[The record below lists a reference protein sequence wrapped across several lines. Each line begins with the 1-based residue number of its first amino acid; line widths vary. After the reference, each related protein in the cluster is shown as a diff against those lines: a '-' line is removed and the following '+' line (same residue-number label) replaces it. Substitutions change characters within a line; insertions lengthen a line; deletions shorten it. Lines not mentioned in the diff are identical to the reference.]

1 MKKFF
6 VTAIFLTFCFVS
18 ISAQSDDFSD
28 EDFFSSDDSLFSD
41 DVFSEDSLFVDGD
54 GIDEVNEV
62 SAKTDLSKGILFED
76 GSIKIGGNFTT
87 SLETKTV
94 LYSEEEKSFGDNL
107 KDSVLT
113 PTANANLIVDARPN
127 QNLRMYTKFGIQY
140 PYSVKGNLQNQ
151 NILDKNV
158 TLNTQVTIRDWFNLK
173 ELFTDFSI
181 ADTAFFRFG
190 LHTVTWG
197 TGYFFSPVS
206 DLINTS
212 SIDPENTS
220 AQVDGSLNLRT
231 QIILPN
237 TQNCLWFY
245 VIPSTNFNAGTTAE
259 TYVRDTALAA
269 KADLVFGNWEFG
281 IGGFYKYQNAPK
293 AMLTASGS
301 LKNVSVFGEIV
312 YRYGA
317 DSEWLSKKDDWND
330 KTNIFQTTVGL
341 SRYWKNPA
349 ITLAAQYYYDGN
361 NKDMIHQYLTYGH
374 NIAALVN
381 FGKILG
387 NTDFSA
393 SIFGMVNFGKED
405 LPPMISAILPQ
416 TYASLINTMTLSAMI
431 NYSPL
436 STIKI
441 GMGPYITWKS
451 FDNNPTVSLKI
462 SASLGGGKF

>member
-41 DVFSEDSLFVDGD
+41 DVFSEDSLFADGD

-94 LYSEEEKSFGDNL
+94 LYSEEDKSFDENL

-113 PTANANLIVDARPN
+113 PTANANLIVDARPT
-127 QNLRMYTKFGIQY
+127 QSLRMYTKFGIQY
-140 PYSVKGNLQNQ
+140 PYTVKGNLQN
-151 NILDKNV
+151 KNFFDQAV
-158 TLNTQVTIRDWFNLK
+158 TLKTQVTISDWFSLK

-231 QIILPN
+231 QIVLPN

-245 VIPSTNFNAGTTAE
+245 VIPSTDFIAGTTAD
-259 TYVRDTALAA
+259 TYLRDTALAA

-281 IGGFYKYQNAPK
+281 IGGFYKYQNSPK

-301 LKNVSVFGEIV
+301 LKNVSVFGEFV

-317 DSEWLSKKDDWND
+317 DSEWSTKKDDWSD
-330 KTNIFQTTVGL
+330 KTNIFQATVGL

-349 ITLAAQYYYDGN
+349 ITLFVQYYYNGN
-361 NKDMIHQYLTYGH
+361 NKDMTRQYLTYGH
-374 NIAALVN
+374 NVVASLR

-387 NTDFSA
+387 NSDFTST
-393 SIFGMVNFGKED
+393 IFGMVNFEK
-405 LPPMISAILPQ
+405 A
-416 TYASLINTMTLSAMI
+416 MTLSAMV

-451 FDNNPTVSLKI
+451 FDNNPTVSLKL

>member
-41 DVFSEDSLFVDGD
+41 DVFSEDSLFADGD

-94 LYSEEEKSFGDNL
+94 LYSEEDKSFGENL

-113 PTANANLIVDARPN
+113 PTANANLIVDARPT
-127 QNLRMYTKFGIQY
+127 QSLRMYTKFGIQY
-140 PYSVKGNLQNQ
+140 PYTVKGNLQNE
-151 NILDKNV
+151 NSFDKTV
-158 TLNTQVTIRDWFNLK
+158 TLKTQVTISDWFSLK

-231 QIILPN
+231 QIVLPN

-245 VIPSTNFNAGTTAE
+245 VIPSTDFVAGTTAD
-259 TYVRDTALAA
+259 TYLRDTALAA

-301 LKNVSVFGEIV
+301 LKNVSIFGEFV

-317 DSEWLSKKDDWND
+317 DSEWSTKKDDWSD
-330 KTNIFQTTVGL
+330 KTNIFQATVGL

-361 NKDMIHQYLTYGH
+361 NKDNQYFTYGH
-374 NIAALVN
+374 NVAASLI

-387 NTDFSA
+387 NSDFTA
-393 SIFGMVNFGKED
+393 SIFGIVNFGKED
-405 LPPMISAILPQ
+405 LPPSLSAMLPQ
-416 TYASLINTMTLSAMI
+416 TYASFINTMTLSAMV

-451 FDNNPTVSLKI
+451 FDNNPIVSLKL

>member
-28 EDFFSSDDSLFSD
+28 EDYFSSDDSLFSD
-41 DVFSEDSLFVDGD
+41 DVFSEDSLFADGD

-94 LYSEEEKSFGDNL
+94 LYSEENKSFGENL

-113 PTANANLIVDARPN
+113 PTANANLIVDARPT
-127 QNLRMYTKFGIQY
+127 QSLRMYTKFGIQY
-140 PYSVKGNLQNQ
+140 PYTVKGNLQNK
-151 NILDKNV
+151 NSFDKTV
-158 TLNTQVTIRDWFNLK
+158 TLNTQGTISDWFSLK

-197 TGYFFSPVS
+197 TGHFFSPVS

-212 SIDPENTS
+212 PIDPENTS

-231 QIILPN
+231 QIVLPN

-245 VIPSTNFNAGTTAE
+245 VIPSTDFVAGTTAD
-259 TYVRDTALAA
+259 TYLRDTALAA

-281 IGGFYKYQNAPK
+281 IGGFYKYQNSPK

-301 LKNVSVFGEIV
+301 LKNVSVFGEFV

-317 DSEWLSKKDDWND
+317 DSEWSTKKDDWSD
-330 KTNIFQTTVGL
+330 KTNIFQATVGL

-361 NKDMIHQYLTYGH
+361 NKDTIHQYLTYGH
-374 NIAALVN
+374 NVAASLI

-387 NTDFSA
+387 NSDFTA
-393 SIFGMVNFGKED
+393 SIFGIVNFGKEV
-405 LPPMISAILPQ
+405 LPPSLSAMLPQ
-416 TYASLINTMTLSAMI
+416 TYASFINTMKLSAMI

-436 STIKI
+436 SSIKI
-441 GMGPYITWKS
+441 GMGPDITWKS
-451 FDNNPTVSLKI
+451 FDNNPTVSLKL

>member
-41 DVFSEDSLFVDGD
+41 DVFSEDSLFADGD

-87 SLETKTV
+87 SLETKTD
-94 LYSEEEKSFGDNL
+94 LYSEEDKSFGENL

-113 PTANANLIVDARPN
+113 PTANANLIVDARPT
-127 QNLRMYTKFGIQY
+127 QSLRMYTKFGIQY
-140 PYSVKGNLQNQ
+140 PYAVKENLQNKDFFDQ
-151 NILDKNV
+151 TV
-158 TLNTQVTIRDWFNLK
+158 TLKKQVTISDWFSLK

-231 QIILPN
+231 QIVLPN

-245 VIPSTNFNAGTTAE
+245 VIPSTDFVAGTTAD
-259 TYVRDTALAA
+259 TYLRDTALAA

-301 LKNVSVFGEIV
+301 LKNVSVFGEFV

-317 DSEWLSKKDDWND
+317 DSEWSTKKDDWSD
-330 KTNIFQTTVGL
+330 KTSIFQATVGL

-374 NIAALVN
+374 NVAALLS

-387 NTDFSA
+387 NSDFTST
-393 SIFGMVNFGKED
+393 IFGMVNFGKED
-405 LPPMISAILPQ
+405 LPPSLSAMLPQ

>member
-41 DVFSEDSLFVDGD
+41 DVFSEDSLFADGD

-94 LYSEEEKSFGDNL
+94 LYSEEDKSFGENL

-113 PTANANLIVDARPN
+113 PTANANLIVDARPT
-127 QNLRMYTKFGIQY
+127 QSLRMYTKFGVQY
-140 PYSVKGNLQNQ
+140 PYTVKGNLQNENSFDQ
-151 NILDKNV
+151 AV
-158 TLNTQVTIRDWFNLK
+158 TLKTQVTISDWFSLK

-231 QIILPN
+231 QIVLPN

-245 VIPSTNFNAGTTAE
+245 VIPSTDFVAGTTAD
-259 TYVRDTALAA
+259 TYLRDTALAA

-301 LKNVSVFGEIV
+301 LKNVSVFGEFV

-317 DSEWLSKKDDWND
+317 DSEWLAKKDVWSD
-330 KTNIFQTTVGL
+330 KTNIFQATVGL
-341 SRYWKNPA
+341 SRYWKNPE
-349 ITLAAQYYYDGN
+349 ITLFVQYYYNGN
-361 NKDMIHQYLTYGH
+361 NKDMTRQYLTYGH
-374 NIAALVN
+374 NVVASLR

-387 NTDFSA
+387 NSDFTST
-393 SIFGMVNFGKED
+393 IFGMVNFGKEV
-405 LPPMISAILPQ
+405 LPPSLSAMLPQ

-441 GMGPYITWKS
+441 GMGPDITWKS
-451 FDNNPTVSLKI
+451 FDNNPTVSLKL

>member
-6 VTAIFLTFCFVS
+6 VTAFFLTFCFVS

-41 DVFSEDSLFVDGD
+41 DVFSEDSLFADGD

-87 SLETKTV
+87 SLETETV
-94 LYSEEEKSFGDNL
+94 LYSEEDKSFGENL

-113 PTANANLIVDARPN
+113 PTANANLIVDARPT
-127 QNLRMYTKFGIQY
+127 QSLRMYTKFGIQY
-140 PYSVKGNLQNQ
+140 PYTVKGNLQNK
-151 NILDKNV
+151 NIFDQVV
-158 TLNTQVTIRDWFNLK
+158 TLNTQGTISDWFSLK

-231 QIILPN
+231 QIVLPN

-245 VIPSTNFNAGTTAE
+245 VIPSTNFIAGTTAD
-259 TYVRDTALAA
+259 TYLRDTALAA

-281 IGGFYKYQNAPK
+281 IGGFYKYQNSPK

-301 LKNVSVFGEIV
+301 LKNVSVFGEFV

-317 DSEWLSKKDDWND
+317 DSEWSTKKDDWSD
-330 KTNIFQTTVGL
+330 KTNIFQATVGL

-361 NKDMIHQYLTYGH
+361 NKDMTHQYLTYGH
-374 NIAALVN
+374 NVAALLS

-387 NTDFSA
+387 NSDFTA
-393 SIFGMVNFGKED
+393 SIFGMVNFEKA
-405 LPPMISAILPQ
+405 MK
-416 TYASLINTMTLSAMI
+416 LSAMI

-436 STIKI
+436 SSIKI
-441 GMGPYITWKS
+441 GMGPDITWKS
-451 FDNNPTVSLKI
+451 FDNNPTVSLKL

>member
-1 MKKFF
+1 MKKIF

-18 ISAQSDDFSD
+18 ISAQSNDFSD

-41 DVFSEDSLFVDGD
+41 DVFSEDSLFADGD

-87 SLETKTV
+87 SLETETV
-94 LYSEEEKSFGDNL
+94 LYSEEDKSFGENL

-113 PTANANLIVDARPN
+113 PTANANLIVDARPT
-127 QNLRMYTKFGIQY
+127 QSLRMYTKFGIQY
-140 PYSVKGNLQNQ
+140 PYTVKGNLQNK
-151 NILDKNV
+151 NIFDQAV
-158 TLNTQVTIRDWFNLK
+158 TLKTQVTISDWFSLK

-197 TGYFFSPVS
+197 TGHFFSPVS

-231 QIILPN
+231 QIVLPN

-245 VIPSTNFNAGTTAE
+245 VIPSTDFKPETTAD
-259 TYVRDTALAA
+259 TYLRDTALAA

-301 LKNVSVFGEIV
+301 LKNVSVFGEFV

-317 DSEWLSKKDDWND
+317 DSEWLAKKDVWSD
-330 KTNIFQTTVGL
+330 KTNIFQATVGL
-341 SRYWKNPA
+341 SRYWKNPE
-349 ITLAAQYYYDGN
+349 ITLFVQYYYNGN
-361 NKDMIHQYLTYGH
+361 NKDMTRQYLTYGH
-374 NIAALVN
+374 NVVASLR

-387 NTDFSA
+387 NSDFTST
-393 SIFGMVNFGKED
+393 IFGMVNFGKED
-405 LPPMISAILPQ
+405 LPPSLSAMLPQ

-441 GMGPYITWKS
+441 GMRPDITWKS
-451 FDNNPTVSLKI
+451 FDNNPTVSLKL

>member
-41 DVFSEDSLFVDGD
+41 DVFSEDSLFADGD

-87 SLETKTV
+87 SLETKTD
-94 LYSEEEKSFGDNL
+94 LYSEEDKSFDDNL

-113 PTANANLIVDARPN
+113 PTANANLIVDARPT
-127 QNLRMYTKFGIQY
+127 QSLRMYTKFGIQY
-140 PYSVKGNLQNQ
+140 PYTVKGNLQNKNFFDQ
-151 NILDKNV
+151 NV
-158 TLNTQVTIRDWFNLK
+158 TLNTQVTISDWFSLK

-231 QIILPN
+231 QIVLPN

-245 VIPSTNFNAGTTAE
+245 VIPSTKFIPETTAD
-259 TYVRDTALAA
+259 TYLRDTALAA

-301 LKNVSVFGEIV
+301 LKNVSVFGEFV

-317 DSEWLSKKDDWND
+317 DSEWSTKKDDWSD
-330 KTNIFQTTVGL
+330 KTNIFQATVGL

-349 ITLAAQYYYDGN
+349 ITLAAQYYYNGN
-361 NKDMIHQYLTYGH
+361 NKDMTRQYLTYGH
-374 NIAALVN
+374 NVAASLI

-387 NTDFSA
+387 NSDFTA
-393 SIFGMVNFGKED
+393 NIFGMVNFEKA
-405 LPPMISAILPQ
+405 MK
-416 TYASLINTMTLSAMI
+416 LSAMI

-436 STIKI
+436 SSIKI
-441 GMGPYITWKS
+441 GMGPDITWKS
-451 FDNNPTVSLKI
+451 FDNNPTVSLKL

>member
-41 DVFSEDSLFVDGD
+41 DVFSEDSLFADGD

-94 LYSEEEKSFGDNL
+94 LYSEEDKSFGDNL

-113 PTANANLIVDARPN
+113 PTANANLIVDARPT
-127 QNLRMYTKFGIQY
+127 QSLRMYTKFGIQY
-140 PYSVKGNLQNQ
+140 PYAVKENLQNK
-151 NILDKNV
+151 NIFDQAV
-158 TLNTQVTIRDWFNLK
+158 TLKTQVTISDWFSLK

-220 AQVDGSLNLRT
+220 AQVDGRLNLRT
-231 QIILPN
+231 QIVLPN

-245 VIPSTNFNAGTTAE
+245 VIPSTKFIPGTTAD
-259 TYVRDTALAA
+259 TYLRDTALAA

-301 LKNVSVFGEIV
+301 LKNVSVFGEFV

-317 DSEWLSKKDDWND
+317 DSEWDDLSD
-330 KTNIFQTTVGL
+330 KTNIFQATVGL

-361 NKDMIHQYLTYGH
+361 NKDNQYFTYGH
-374 NIAALVN
+374 NVAALLS

-387 NTDFSA
+387 NSDFTST
-393 SIFGMVNFGKED
+393 IFGMVNFGKED
-405 LPPMISAILPQ
+405 LPPSLSAMLPQ

-451 FDNNPTVSLKI
+451 FDNNPTVSLKL

>member
-41 DVFSEDSLFVDGD
+41 DVFSEDSLFADGD

-94 LYSEEEKSFGDNL
+94 LYSEEDKSFGENL

-113 PTANANLIVDARPN
+113 PTANANLIVDARPT
-127 QNLRMYTKFGIQY
+127 QSLRMYTKFGIQY
-140 PYSVKGNLQNQ
+140 PYTVKGNLQNKNFFDQ
-151 NILDKNV
+151 NV
-158 TLNTQVTIRDWFNLK
+158 TLNTQVTISDWFSLK

-231 QIILPN
+231 QIVLPN

-245 VIPSTNFNAGTTAE
+245 VIPSTKFIPETTAD
-259 TYVRDTALAA
+259 TYLRDTALAA

-301 LKNVSVFGEIV
+301 LKNVSVFGEFV

-317 DSEWLSKKDDWND
+317 DSEWSAKKDDWSD
-330 KTNIFQTTVGL
+330 KTNIFQATVGL

-361 NKDMIHQYLTYGH
+361 NKDNQYFTYGH
-374 NIAALVN
+374 NVAASLI

-387 NTDFSA
+387 NSDFTA

-405 LPPMISAILPQ
+405 LPPSLSAMLPQ

-451 FDNNPTVSLKI
+451 FDNNPTVSLKL

>member
-41 DVFSEDSLFVDGD
+41 DVFSEDSLFADGD

-87 SLETKTV
+87 SLETETV
-94 LYSEEEKSFGDNL
+94 LYSEEDKSFGENL

-113 PTANANLIVDARPN
+113 PTANANLIVDARPT
-127 QNLRMYTKFGIQY
+127 QSLRMYTKFGVQY
-140 PYSVKGNLQNQ
+140 PYTVKGNLQNENSFDQ
-151 NILDKNV
+151 AV
-158 TLNTQVTIRDWFNLK
+158 TLKTQVTISDWFSLK

-197 TGYFFSPVS
+197 TGHFFSPVS

-231 QIILPN
+231 QIVLPN

-245 VIPSTNFNAGTTAE
+245 VIPSTDFKPETTAD
-259 TYVRDTALAA
+259 TYLRDTALAA

-301 LKNVSVFGEIV
+301 LKNVSVFGEFV

-317 DSEWLSKKDDWND
+317 DSEWLAKKDVWSD
-330 KTNIFQTTVGL
+330 KTNIFQATVGL
-341 SRYWKNPA
+341 SRYWKNPE
-349 ITLAAQYYYDGN
+349 ITLFVQYYYNGN
-361 NKDMIHQYLTYGH
+361 NKDMTRQYLTYGH
-374 NIAALVN
+374 NVVASLR

-387 NTDFSA
+387 NSDFTST
-393 SIFGMVNFGKED
+393 IFGMVNFGKEV
-405 LPPMISAILPQ
+405 LPPSLSAMLPQ

-441 GMGPYITWKS
+441 GMGPDITWKS
-451 FDNNPTVSLKI
+451 FDNNPTVSLKL

>member
-6 VTAIFLTFCFVS
+6 VTAFFLTFCFVS

-41 DVFSEDSLFVDGD
+41 DVFSEDSLFADGD

-94 LYSEEEKSFGDNL
+94 LYSEEDKSFGENL

-113 PTANANLIVDARPN
+113 PTANANLIVDARPT
-127 QNLRMYTKFGIQY
+127 QSLRMYTKFGIQY
-140 PYSVKGNLQNQ
+140 PYTVKGNLQNKNFFEQ
-151 NILDKNV
+151 NV
-158 TLNTQVTIRDWFNLK
+158 TLDTQVTISDWFSLK

-245 VIPSTNFNAGTTAE
+245 VIPSTDFIAGTTAD
-259 TYVRDTALAA
+259 TYLRDTALAA

-281 IGGFYKYQNAPK
+281 IGGFYKYQNSPK

-301 LKNVSVFGEIV
+301 LKNVSVFGEFV

-317 DSEWLSKKDDWND
+317 ASEWSTTKDDWSD
-330 KTNIFQTTVGL
+330 KTNIFQATVGL

-361 NKDMIHQYLTYGH
+361 NKDMTHQYLTYGH
-374 NIAALVN
+374 NVAALLS

-387 NTDFSA
+387 NSDFTA
-393 SIFGMVNFGKED
+393 SIFGMVNFGK
-405 LPPMISAILPQ
+405 A
-416 TYASLINTMTLSAMI
+416 MTLSAMI

-451 FDNNPTVSLKI
+451 FDNNPTVSLKL

>member
-41 DVFSEDSLFVDGD
+41 DVFSEDSLFADGD

-94 LYSEEEKSFGDNL
+94 LYSEEDKSFGENL

-113 PTANANLIVDARPN
+113 PTANANLIVDARPT
-127 QNLRMYTKFGIQY
+127 QSLRMYTKFGIQY
-140 PYSVKGNLQNQ
+140 PYTVKGNLQNENFFDQ
-151 NILDKNV
+151 TV
-158 TLNTQVTIRDWFNLK
+158 TLNTQVTISDWFSLK

-231 QIILPN
+231 QIVLPN

-245 VIPSTNFNAGTTAE
+245 VIPSTDFIAGTTAD
-259 TYVRDTALAA
+259 TYLRDTALAA

-301 LKNVSVFGEIV
+301 LKNVSVFGEFV

-317 DSEWLSKKDDWND
+317 DSEWSTKKDDWSD
-330 KTNIFQTTVGL
+330 KTNIFQATVGL

-361 NKDMIHQYLTYGH
+361 NKDMTHQYLTYGH
-374 NIAALVN
+374 NVAALLS

-387 NTDFSA
+387 NSDFTST
-393 SIFGMVNFGKED
+393 IFGMVNFEK
-405 LPPMISAILPQ
+405 A
-416 TYASLINTMTLSAMI
+416 MTLSAMI

-451 FDNNPTVSLKI
+451 FDNNPTVSLKL

>member
-41 DVFSEDSLFVDGD
+41 DVFSEDSLFADGD

-94 LYSEEEKSFGDNL
+94 LYSEEDKSFGENL

-113 PTANANLIVDARPN
+113 PTANANLIVDARPT
-127 QNLRMYTKFGIQY
+127 QSLRMYTKFGIQY
-140 PYSVKGNLQNQ
+140 PYTVKGNLQN
-151 NILDKNV
+151 KNFFDQKV
-158 TLNTQVTIRDWFNLK
+158 TLDTQVTISDWFSLK

-212 SIDPENTS
+212 PIDPENTS

-245 VIPSTNFNAGTTAE
+245 VIPSTDF
-259 TYVRDTALAA
+259 
-269 KADLVFGNWEFG
+269 
-281 IGGFYKYQNAPK
+281 
-293 AMLTASGS
+293 
-301 LKNVSVFGEIV
+301 
-312 YRYGA
+312 
-317 DSEWLSKKDDWND
+317 
-330 KTNIFQTTVGL
+330 
-341 SRYWKNPA
+341 
-349 ITLAAQYYYDGN
+349 
-361 NKDMIHQYLTYGH
+361 
-374 NIAALVN
+374 
-381 FGKILG
+381 IL
-387 NTDFSA
+387 
-393 SIFGMVNFGKED
+393 
-405 LPPMISAILPQ
+405 
-416 TYASLINTMTLSAMI
+416 
-431 NYSPL
+431 
-436 STIKI
+436 
-441 GMGPYITWKS
+441 
-451 FDNNPTVSLKI
+451 
-462 SASLGGGKF
+462 

>member
-1 MKKFF
+1 MKKIF

-28 EDFFSSDDSLFSD
+28 EDFFFSDDSLFSD
-41 DVFSEDSLFVDGD
+41 DVFSEDSLFADGD

-94 LYSEEEKSFGDNL
+94 LYSEEDKSFGENL

-113 PTANANLIVDARPN
+113 PTANANLIVDARPT
-127 QNLRMYTKFGIQY
+127 QSLRMYTKFGIQY
-140 PYSVKGNLQNQ
+140 PYTVKGNLQNKNFFEQ
-151 NILDKNV
+151 NV
-158 TLNTQVTIRDWFNLK
+158 TLDTQVTISDWFSLK

-212 SIDPENTS
+212 SIDPENAS

-231 QIILPN
+231 QIVLPN

-245 VIPSTNFNAGTTAE
+245 VIPSTAFIPGTTAD
-259 TYVRDTALAA
+259 TYLRDTALAA

-281 IGGFYKYQNAPK
+281 IGGFYKYQNSPK

-301 LKNVSVFGEIV
+301 LKNVSVFGEFV

-317 DSEWLSKKDDWND
+317 DSEWSTKKEDWSD
-330 KTNIFQTTVGL
+330 KTNIFQATVGL

-361 NKDMIHQYLTYGH
+361 NKDNQYFTYGH
-374 NIAALVN
+374 NVAALLS

-387 NTDFSA
+387 NSDFTST
-393 SIFGMVNFGKED
+393 IFGMVNFGKED
-405 LPPMISAILPQ
+405 LPPSLSAMLPQ

-436 STIKI
+436 SSIKI

-451 FDNNPTVSLKI
+451 FDNNPTVSLKL

>member
-41 DVFSEDSLFVDGD
+41 DVFSEDSLFADGD

-94 LYSEEEKSFGDNL
+94 LYSEEDKSFGENL

-113 PTANANLIVDARPN
+113 PTANANLIVDARPT
-127 QNLRMYTKFGIQY
+127 QSLRMYTKFGIQY
-140 PYSVKGNLQNQ
+140 PYTVKGNLQNENFFDQ
-151 NILDKNV
+151 TV
-158 TLNTQVTIRDWFNLK
+158 TLNTQVTISDWFSLK

-231 QIILPN
+231 QIVLPN

-245 VIPSTNFNAGTTAE
+245 VIPSTDFKPETTAD
-259 TYVRDTALAA
+259 TYLRDTALAA

-301 LKNVSVFGEIV
+301 LKNVSVFGEFV

-317 DSEWLSKKDDWND
+317 DSEWSTKKDDWSD
-330 KTNIFQTTVGL
+330 KTNIFQATVGL
-341 SRYWKNPA
+341 SRYWKNPE
-349 ITLAAQYYYDGN
+349 ITLFVQYYYNGN
-361 NKDMIHQYLTYGH
+361 NKDMTRQYLTYGH
-374 NIAALVN
+374 NVVASLR

-387 NTDFSA
+387 NSDFTST
-393 SIFGMVNFGKED
+393 IFGMVNFGKED
-405 LPPMISAILPQ
+405 LPPSLSAMLPQ

-451 FDNNPTVSLKI
+451 FDNNPTVSLKL

>member
-1 MKKFF
+1 MKKIF

-41 DVFSEDSLFVDGD
+41 DVFSEDSLFADGD

-94 LYSEEEKSFGDNL
+94 LYSEEDKSFGENL

-113 PTANANLIVDARPN
+113 PTANANLIVDARPS
-127 QNLRMYTKFGIQY
+127 QSLRMYTKFGIQY
-140 PYSVKGNLQNQ
+140 PYTVKGNLQN
-151 NILDKNV
+151 KNFFDQKV
-158 TLNTQVTIRDWFNLK
+158 TLDTQVTISDWFSLK

-231 QIILPN
+231 QIVLPN

-245 VIPSTNFNAGTTAE
+245 VIPSTNFIAGTTAD
-259 TYVRDTALAA
+259 TYLRETALAA

-301 LKNVSVFGEIV
+301 LKNVSVFGEFV

-317 DSEWLSKKDDWND
+317 DSEWSTKKDDWSD
-330 KTNIFQTTVGL
+330 KTNIFQATVGL
-341 SRYWKNPA
+341 SRYWKNPE
-349 ITLAAQYYYDGN
+349 ITLFVQYYYNGN
-361 NKDMIHQYLTYGH
+361 NKDMTRQYLTYGH
-374 NIAALVN
+374 NVVASLR

-387 NTDFSA
+387 NSDFTST
-393 SIFGMVNFGKED
+393 IFGMVNFEKA
-405 LPPMISAILPQ
+405 MK
-416 TYASLINTMTLSAMI
+416 LSAMI

-436 STIKI
+436 SSIKI
-441 GMGPYITWKS
+441 GMGPDITWKS
-451 FDNNPTVSLKI
+451 FDNNPTVSLKL

>member
-1 MKKFF
+1 M
-6 VTAIFLTFCFVS
+6 
-18 ISAQSDDFSD
+18 
-28 EDFFSSDDSLFSD
+28 
-41 DVFSEDSLFVDGD
+41 
-54 GIDEVNEV
+54 
-62 SAKTDLSKGILFED
+62 
-76 GSIKIGGNFTT
+76 
-87 SLETKTV
+87 
-94 LYSEEEKSFGDNL
+94 
-107 KDSVLT
+107 
-113 PTANANLIVDARPN
+113 
-127 QNLRMYTKFGIQY
+127 
-140 PYSVKGNLQNQ
+140 
-151 NILDKNV
+151 
-158 TLNTQVTIRDWFNLK
+158 
-173 ELFTDFSI
+173 
-181 ADTAFFRFG
+181 
-190 LHTVTWG
+190 
-197 TGYFFSPVS
+197 
-206 DLINTS
+206 INTS

-231 QIILPN
+231 QIVLPN

-245 VIPSTNFNAGTTAE
+245 VIPSTDFKPGTTAD
-259 TYVRDTALAA
+259 TYLRDTALAA

-301 LKNVSVFGEIV
+301 LKNVSVFGEFV

-317 DSEWLSKKDDWND
+317 DSEWSTKKDDWSD
-330 KTNIFQTTVGL
+330 KTNIFQATVGL

-361 NKDMIHQYLTYGH
+361 NKDMTHQYLTYGH
-374 NIAALVN
+374 NVAALLS

-387 NTDFSA
+387 NSDFTA

-405 LPPMISAILPQ
+405 LPPSLSAMLPQ

-451 FDNNPTVSLKI
+451 FDNNPTVSLKL

>member
-41 DVFSEDSLFVDGD
+41 DVFSEDSLFADGD

-87 SLETKTV
+87 SLETETV
-94 LYSEEEKSFGDNL
+94 LYSEEDKSFGENL

-113 PTANANLIVDARPN
+113 PTANANLIVDARPT
-127 QNLRMYTKFGIQY
+127 QSLRMYTKFGIQY
-140 PYSVKGNLQNQ
+140 PYTVKGNLQNK
-151 NILDKNV
+151 NIFDQAV
-158 TLNTQVTIRDWFNLK
+158 TLKTQVTISDWFSLK

-231 QIILPN
+231 QIVLPN

-245 VIPSTNFNAGTTAE
+245 VIPSTDFVAGTTAD
-259 TYVRDTALAA
+259 TYLRDTALAA

-281 IGGFYKYQNAPK
+281 IGGFYKYQNSPK

-301 LKNVSVFGEIV
+301 LKNVSVFGEFV

-317 DSEWLSKKDDWND
+317 DSEWSTKKDDWSD
-330 KTNIFQTTVGL
+330 KTNIFQATVGL

-374 NIAALVN
+374 NVAALLS

-387 NTDFSA
+387 NSDFTST
-393 SIFGMVNFGKED
+393 IFGMVNFGKED
-405 LPPMISAILPQ
+405 LPPSLSAMLPQ

-451 FDNNPTVSLKI
+451 FDNNPTVSLKL

>member
-1 MKKFF
+1 MKKIF

-41 DVFSEDSLFVDGD
+41 DVFSEDSLFADGD

-94 LYSEEEKSFGDNL
+94 LYSEEDKSFGENL

-113 PTANANLIVDARPN
+113 PTANANLIVDARPT
-127 QNLRMYTKFGIQY
+127 QSLRMYTKFGIQY
-140 PYSVKGNLQNQ
+140 PYTVKGNLQN
-151 NILDKNV
+151 KNFFDQTV
-158 TLNTQVTIRDWFNLK
+158 TLKTQVTISDWFSLK

-231 QIILPN
+231 QIVLPN

-245 VIPSTNFNAGTTAE
+245 VIPSTNFIAGTTAD
-259 TYVRDTALAA
+259 TYLRETALAA

-281 IGGFYKYQNAPK
+281 IGGFYKYQNSPK

-301 LKNVSVFGEIV
+301 LKNVSVFGEFV

-317 DSEWLSKKDDWND
+317 DSEWSTKKDDWSD
-330 KTNIFQTTVGL
+330 KTNIFQATVGL
-341 SRYWKNPA
+341 SRYWKNPE
-349 ITLAAQYYYDGN
+349 ITLFVQYYYNGN
-361 NKDMIHQYLTYGH
+361 NKDMTRQYLTYGH
-374 NIAALVN
+374 NVVASLR

-387 NTDFSA
+387 NSDFTST
-393 SIFGMVNFGKED
+393 IFGMVNFEKA
-405 LPPMISAILPQ
+405 MK
-416 TYASLINTMTLSAMI
+416 LSAMI

-436 STIKI
+436 SSIKI
-441 GMGPYITWKS
+441 GMGPDITWKS
-451 FDNNPTVSLKI
+451 FDNNPTVSLKL

>member
-1 MKKFF
+1 MKKIF

-18 ISAQSDDFSD
+18 ISAQSDDFSN

-41 DVFSEDSLFVDGD
+41 DVFSEDSLFADGD

-87 SLETKTV
+87 SLETETV
-94 LYSEEEKSFGDNL
+94 LYSEEDKSFGENL

-113 PTANANLIVDARPN
+113 PTANANLIVDARPT
-127 QNLRMYTKFGIQY
+127 QSLRMYTKFGIQY
-140 PYSVKGNLQNQ
+140 PYAVKENLQNK
-151 NILDKNV
+151 NIFDQAV
-158 TLNTQVTIRDWFNLK
+158 TLKTQVTISDWFSLK

-361 NKDMIHQYLTYGH
+361 NKDMVHQYLTYGH

-405 LPPMISAILPQ
+405 LPPSLSAMLPQ

-451 FDNNPTVSLKI
+451 FDNNPTVSLKL

>member
-1 MKKFF
+1 MKKIF

-18 ISAQSDDFSD
+18 ISAQSNDFSD

-41 DVFSEDSLFVDGD
+41 DVFSEDSLFADGD

-94 LYSEEEKSFGDNL
+94 LYSEEDKSFGENL

-113 PTANANLIVDARPN
+113 PTANANLIVDARPT
-127 QNLRMYTKFGIQY
+127 QSLRMYTKFGIQY
-140 PYSVKGNLQNQ
+140 PYTVKGNLQNKNFFDQ
-151 NILDKNV
+151 NV
-158 TLNTQVTIRDWFNLK
+158 TLNTQVTISDWFSLK

-231 QIILPN
+231 QIVLPN

-245 VIPSTNFNAGTTAE
+245 VIPSTNFIAGTTAD
-259 TYVRDTALAA
+259 TYLRETALAA

-301 LKNVSVFGEIV
+301 LKNVSVFGEFV

-317 DSEWLSKKDDWND
+317 DSEWSTKKEDWSD
-330 KTNIFQTTVGL
+330 KTNIFQATVGL

-361 NKDMIHQYLTYGH
+361 NKDNQYFTYGH
-374 NIAALVN
+374 NVAASLI

-387 NTDFSA
+387 NSDFTA
-393 SIFGMVNFGKED
+393 SIFGMVNFEKA
-405 LPPMISAILPQ
+405 MK
-416 TYASLINTMTLSAMI
+416 LSAMI
-431 NYSPL
+431 YYSPL

-441 GMGPYITWKS
+441 GMGPDITWKS
-451 FDNNPTVSLKI
+451 FDNNPTVSLKL

>member
-41 DVFSEDSLFVDGD
+41 DVFSEDSLFADGD

-94 LYSEEEKSFGDNL
+94 LYSEEDKSFGENL

-113 PTANANLIVDARPN
+113 PTANANLIVDARPT
-127 QNLRMYTKFGIQY
+127 QSLRMYTKFGIQY
-140 PYSVKGNLQNQ
+140 PYTVKGNLQN
-151 NILDKNV
+151 KNFFDQAV
-158 TLNTQVTIRDWFNLK
+158 TLKTQVTISDWFSLK

-231 QIILPN
+231 QIVLPN

-245 VIPSTNFNAGTTAE
+245 VIPSTNFIAGTTAD
-259 TYVRDTALAA
+259 TYLRDTALAA

-301 LKNVSVFGEIV
+301 LKNVSVFGEFV

-317 DSEWLSKKDDWND
+317 DSEWSTKKDDWSD
-330 KTNIFQTTVGL
+330 KTNIFQATVGL
-341 SRYWKNPA
+341 SRYWKNPE
-349 ITLAAQYYYDGN
+349 ITLFVQYYYNGN
-361 NKDMIHQYLTYGH
+361 NKDMTRQYLTYGH
-374 NIAALVN
+374 NVVASLR

-387 NTDFSA
+387 TSDFTST
-393 SIFGMVNFGKED
+393 IFGMVNFEK
-405 LPPMISAILPQ
+405 A
-416 TYASLINTMTLSAMI
+416 MTLSAMI

-451 FDNNPTVSLKI
+451 FDNNPTVSLKL

>member
-41 DVFSEDSLFVDGD
+41 DVFSEDSLFADGD

-94 LYSEEEKSFGDNL
+94 LYSEEDKSFGENL

-113 PTANANLIVDARPN
+113 PTANANLIVDARPT
-127 QNLRMYTKFGIQY
+127 QSLRMYTKFGIQY
-140 PYSVKGNLQNQ
+140 PYTVKGNLQNKNFFDQ
-151 NILDKNV
+151 NV
-158 TLNTQVTIRDWFNLK
+158 TLNTQVTISDWFSLK

-181 ADTAFFRFG
+181 SDTAFFRFG

-231 QIILPN
+231 QIVLPN

-245 VIPSTNFNAGTTAE
+245 VIPSTKFIPETTAD
-259 TYVRDTALAA
+259 TYLRDTALAA

-301 LKNVSVFGEIV
+301 LKNVSVFGEFV

-317 DSEWLSKKDDWND
+317 DSEWSAKKDDWSD
-330 KTNIFQTTVGL
+330 KTNIFQATVGL

-361 NKDMIHQYLTYGH
+361 NKDNQYFTYGH
-374 NIAALVN
+374 NVAASLI

-387 NTDFSA
+387 NSDFTA

-405 LPPMISAILPQ
+405 LPPSLSAMLPQ

-451 FDNNPTVSLKI
+451 FDNNPTVSLKL

>member
-41 DVFSEDSLFVDGD
+41 DVFSEDSLFADGD

-87 SLETKTV
+87 SLETETV
-94 LYSEEEKSFGDNL
+94 LYSEEDKSFGENL

-113 PTANANLIVDARPN
+113 PTANANLIVDARPT
-127 QNLRMYTKFGIQY
+127 QSLRMYTKFGIQY
-140 PYSVKGNLQNQ
+140 PYTVKGKLQNK
-151 NILDKNV
+151 NSFDKTV
-158 TLNTQVTIRDWFNLK
+158 TLNTQITISDWFSLK

-197 TGYFFSPVS
+197 TGHFFSPVS

-212 SIDPENTS
+212 PIDPENTS

-231 QIILPN
+231 QIVLPN

-245 VIPSTNFNAGTTAE
+245 VIPSTKFIPETTAD
-259 TYVRDTALAA
+259 TYLRDTALAA

-281 IGGFYKYQNAPK
+281 IGGFYKYQNSPK

-301 LKNVSVFGEIV
+301 LKNVSVFGEFV

-317 DSEWLSKKDDWND
+317 DSEWSAKKDDWSD
-330 KTNIFQTTVGL
+330 KTNIFQATVGL

-374 NIAALVN
+374 NVAALLS

-387 NTDFSA
+387 NSDFTA

-405 LPPMISAILPQ
+405 LPPSLSAMLPQ

-431 NYSPL
+431 YYSPL

-441 GMGPYITWKS
+441 GMGPDITWKS
-451 FDNNPTVSLKI
+451 FDNNPTVSLKL

>member
-1 MKKFF
+1 MKKNF

-41 DVFSEDSLFVDGD
+41 DVFSEDSLFADGD

-94 LYSEEEKSFGDNL
+94 LYSEEDKSFGENL

-113 PTANANLIVDARPN
+113 PTANANLIVDARPT
-127 QNLRMYTKFGIQY
+127 QSLRMYTKFGIQY
-140 PYSVKGNLQNQ
+140 PYTVKGNLQN
-151 NILDKNV
+151 KNFFDQAV
-158 TLNTQVTIRDWFNLK
+158 TLNTQVTISDWFNLK

-231 QIILPN
+231 QIVLPN

-245 VIPSTNFNAGTTAE
+245 VIPSTDFVAGTTAD
-259 TYVRDTALAA
+259 TYLRDTALAA

-301 LKNVSVFGEIV
+301 LKNVSVFGEFV

-317 DSEWLSKKDDWND
+317 DSEWLAKKDDWSD
-330 KTNIFQTTVGL
+330 KTNIFQATVGL
-341 SRYWKNPA
+341 SRYWKNPE
-349 ITLAAQYYYDGN
+349 ITLFVQYYYNGN
-361 NKDMIHQYLTYGH
+361 NKDMTRQYLTYGH
-374 NIAALVN
+374 NVVASLS

-387 NTDFSA
+387 NSDFTST
-393 SIFGMVNFGKED
+393 IFGMVNFGKED
-405 LPPMISAILPQ
+405 LPPSLSAMLPQ

-451 FDNNPTVSLKI
+451 FDNNPTVSLKL

>member
-41 DVFSEDSLFVDGD
+41 DVFSEDSLFADGD

-94 LYSEEEKSFGDNL
+94 LYSEEDKSFGENL

-113 PTANANLIVDARPN
+113 PTANANLIVDARPT
-127 QNLRMYTKFGIQY
+127 QSLRMYTKFGIQY
-140 PYSVKGNLQNQ
+140 PYTVKGNLQNK
-151 NILDKNV
+151 NIFDQAV
-158 TLNTQVTIRDWFNLK
+158 TLKTQGTISDWFSLK

-231 QIILPN
+231 QIVLPN

-245 VIPSTNFNAGTTAE
+245 VIPSTNFIAGTTAD
-259 TYVRDTALAA
+259 TYLRETALAA

-301 LKNVSVFGEIV
+301 LKNVSVFGEFV

-317 DSEWLSKKDDWND
+317 DSEWSTKKEDWSD
-330 KTNIFQTTVGL
+330 KTNIFQATVGL
-341 SRYWKNPA
+341 SRYWKNPE
-349 ITLAAQYYYDGN
+349 ITLFVQYYYNGN
-361 NKDMIHQYLTYGH
+361 NKDMTRQYLTYGH
-374 NIAALVN
+374 NVVASLS

-387 NTDFSA
+387 NSDFTA
-393 SIFGMVNFGKED
+393 TIFGMVNFEK
-405 LPPMISAILPQ
+405 A
-416 TYASLINTMTLSAMI
+416 MTLSAMI

-451 FDNNPTVSLKI
+451 FDNNPTVSLKL

>member
-41 DVFSEDSLFVDGD
+41 DVFSEDSLFADGD

-87 SLETKTV
+87 SLETETV
-94 LYSEEEKSFGDNL
+94 LYSEEDKSFGENL

-113 PTANANLIVDARPN
+113 PTANANLIVDARPT
-127 QNLRMYTKFGIQY
+127 QSLRMYTKFGIQY
-140 PYSVKGNLQNQ
+140 PYTVKGNLQNE
-151 NILDKNV
+151 NSFDKTV
-158 TLNTQVTIRDWFNLK
+158 TLNTQVTISDWFSLK

-197 TGYFFSPVS
+197 TGHFFSPVS

-231 QIILPN
+231 QIVLPN

-245 VIPSTNFNAGTTAE
+245 VIPSTKFIPETTAD
-259 TYVRDTALAA
+259 TYLRDTALAA

-281 IGGFYKYQNAPK
+281 IGGFYKYQNSPK

-301 LKNVSVFGEIV
+301 LKNVSVFGEFV

-317 DSEWLSKKDDWND
+317 DSEWLAKKDDWSD
-330 KTNIFQTTVGL
+330 KTNIFQATVGL

-374 NIAALVN
+374 NVAALLS

-387 NTDFSA
+387 NSDFTA

-405 LPPMISAILPQ
+405 LPPNLSAMLPQ

-436 STIKI
+436 SSIKI
-441 GMGPYITWKS
+441 GMGPDITWKS
-451 FDNNPTVSLKI
+451 FDNNPTVSLKL

>member
-1 MKKFF
+1 MKKIF

-41 DVFSEDSLFVDGD
+41 DVFSEDSLFADGD

-87 SLETKTV
+87 SLETETV
-94 LYSEEEKSFGDNL
+94 LYSEEDKSFGENL

-113 PTANANLIVDARPN
+113 PTANANLIVDARPT
-127 QNLRMYTKFGIQY
+127 QSLRMYTKFGVQY
-140 PYSVKGNLQNQ
+140 PYTVKGNLQNENSFDQ
-151 NILDKNV
+151 AV
-158 TLNTQVTIRDWFNLK
+158 TLKTQVTISDWFSLK

-197 TGYFFSPVS
+197 TGHFFSPVS

-231 QIILPN
+231 QIVLPN

-245 VIPSTNFNAGTTAE
+245 VIPSTDFKPETTAD
-259 TYVRDTALAA
+259 TYLRDTALAA

-301 LKNVSVFGEIV
+301 LKNVSVFGEFV

-317 DSEWLSKKDDWND
+317 DSEWLAKKDVWSD
-330 KTNIFQTTVGL
+330 KTNIFQATVGL
-341 SRYWKNPA
+341 SRYWKNPE
-349 ITLAAQYYYDGN
+349 ITLFVQYYYNGN
-361 NKDMIHQYLTYGH
+361 NKDMTRQYLTYGH
-374 NIAALVN
+374 NVVASLR

-387 NTDFSA
+387 NSDFTST
-393 SIFGMVNFGKED
+393 IFGMVNFGKEV
-405 LPPMISAILPQ
+405 LPPSLSAMLPQ

-441 GMGPYITWKS
+441 GMGPDITWKS
-451 FDNNPTVSLKI
+451 FDNNPTVSLKL